1 MLRDSR
7 ELQRQANH
15 IGLGGPDRNLHPGP
29 QAPIHLDRNFDL
41 LLAREEQVEIP
52 VQVNGRLRARMKVA
66 VGSAEA
72 DVVRLALELPAV
84 AQHVNGKRIVKQIYV
99 PDKLLNL
106 VLG

>member
-1 MLRDSR
+1 
-7 ELQRQANH
+7 
-15 IGLGGPDRNLHPGP
+15 
-29 QAPIHLDRNFDL
+29 
-41 LLAREEQVEIP
+41 
-52 VQVNGRLRARMKVA
+52 MKVA